1 MAENKRKIL
10 LVNDDGIQSDG
21 LCRLAAEA
29 AKWGEV
35 WVVAPDGQ
43 RSACSHSLTIDD
55 PLIVRPYD
63 FPVAGVH
70 AFSCSGLPTDCVRI
84 GLFGDIM
91 PGKPDVV
98 FSGINNGYNTG
109 TDIQYS
115 ATVGAA
121 LDAAMC
127 GIPAIAFSEG
137 FQSDTRRSGFE
148 HAVTDAYLPKVMAE
162 LLNEDLAAGQ
172 VINVNFPDCALD
184 SCKGI
189 LRNRRVS
196 MQNPYVDVYKKEEVL
211 PDGGLR
217 YSIHWVDRVYADE
230 GTDSRAILDN
240 YVAIGVVNNIS

>member
-1 MAENKRKIL
+1 M
-10 LVNDDGIQSDG
+10 NDDGIRSDG
-21 LCRLAAEA
+21 LSRLAAEA

-55 PLIVRPYD
+55 PLIVHPYP
-63 FPVAGVH
+63 FPVEGVH

-84 GLFGDIM
+84 GLFGDLM
-91 PGKPDVV
+91 PEEPDVV

-137 FQSDTRRSGFE
+137 FQADTRESGFG
-148 HAVTDAYLPKVMAE
+148 HVITDTYLPKVMEE
-162 LLNEDLAAGQ
+162 LLNEELIPGQ
-172 VINVNFPDCALD
+172 VINVNFPDCSKE
-184 SCKGI
+184 SCKGV
-189 LRNRRVS
+189 LRNCRVS
-196 MQNPYVDVYKKEEVL
+196 MQNPYVDVYKKEEEF
-211 PDGGLR
+211 PDGGFR

-230 GTDSRAILDN
+230 GTDSRVVLDG